1 MKKLFVLAAL
11 LSCGLILF
19 SCSHGNSGTGGGG
32 DSSVNSGENTGG
44 NNGNSGESSGGE
56 NETPSVAPVPAT
68 PEPPSEVSSK
78 SGVMLQGFNWA
89 SAPRGNYNNENRS
102 PYWDKWY
109 KIVTSNAD
117 SIKDTFEY
125 VWCPPPSKTDT
136 SSSEG
141 YGPTQLNDLNN
152 CYGTAEELKAMIS
165 AISPAKAIADIVVNH
180 RAGSTSW
187 GDFTNPDW
195 GVVKGEN
202 YSVICSD
209 DEGFR
214 GEPSLMGKVD
224 SSKRGKPDT
233 GATYDAYRDLD
244 HTNTVVQEGIVKWMN
259 EVLKPAGFYGWRY
272 DYVKGFGGTYVGK
285 YNKDSSAGFSVG
297 EYWPTAGYN
306 SGNPSAWGNEI
317 KSWISKTAEG
327 GTRSKAFDFALK
339 GAMNTVFGNNGS
351 NKNNSNY
358 ALLADSSNLY
368 ISQPED
374 AVTFVDNHDTG
385 STQNHWYL
393 DPADIGTAY
402 TLILTH
408 PGVPCVAWQH
418 YFTYGQSDNGYSA
431 GQSQYIGGSTVPGT
445 SMTYREHID
454 YLIKLRKSVGIEYDS
469 KWEKVSATGSQYVA
483 RITGTNGELTVSIGS
498 AWNPSGDGYAG
509 NGAVYSGTNFAVYQ
523 KGVNG
528 KGNTGTG
535 GTGTG
540 GEVSVSGI
548 SVTVPDWTWS
558 DNVEV
563 FAWAW
568 GGSNNGSW
576 IKCTGS
582 GTSVVF
588 DLPSGCTE
596 FLLVR
601 CVSGTTQPN
610 WEIKDKNNSSSGR
623 IYNQTENIKVSGGT
637 YTVSSFSEYPKK

>member
-44 NNGNSGESSGGE
+44 NNGESSGGE
-56 NETPSVAPVPAT
+56 NETLAVAPVPAT
-68 PEPPSEVSSK
+68 PELPSEVSSK

-89 SAPRGNYNNENRS
+89 SAPRENS
-102 PYWDKWY
+102 SSWGKWY
-109 KIVTSNAD
+109 KIVTDNAD

-195 GVVKGEN
+195 GVVKGQD

-209 DEGFR
+209 DEGFT

-317 KSWISKTAEG
+317 KSWISKTAAG
-327 GTRSKAFDFALK
+327 GTRSRAFDFALK
-339 GAMNTVFGNNGS
+339 GAMNTVFGNKAS
-351 NKNNSNY
+351 NVANQNY

-385 STQNHWYL
+385 STQQHWYL

-540 GEVSVSGI
+540 GEVSGDKVTLSCVKDAGYGNAVYFVGSFEESKSG
-548 SVTVPDWTWS
+548 SDYWKLMVP
-558 DNVEV
+558 
-563 FAWAW
+563 
-568 GGSNNGSW
+568 
-576 IKCTGS
+576 
-582 GTSVVF
+582 
-588 DLPSGCTE
+588 
-596 FLLVR
+596 
-601 CVSGTTQPN
+601 
-610 WEIKDKNNSSSGR
+610 
-623 IYNQTENIKVSGGT
+623 GT
-637 YTVSSFSEYPKK
+637 YTETDKKWTVSVTPPSSGNFEWKVVLDSYGTEAKSVNWNTSGGNRPNGENNLKYPDTSSYTWQ